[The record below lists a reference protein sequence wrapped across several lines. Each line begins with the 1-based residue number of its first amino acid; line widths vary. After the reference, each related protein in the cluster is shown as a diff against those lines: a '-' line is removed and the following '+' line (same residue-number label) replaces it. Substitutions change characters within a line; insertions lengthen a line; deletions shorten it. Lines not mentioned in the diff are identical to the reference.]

1 VHSFPALNCEKL
13 ISQSASTIS
22 TDPRASQRTTNV
34 SQGRKDASTPCE
46 VRFLMLLLL
55 FLAWFAWLG
64 SDKVGDFWRASY
76 DELMNRVLQDAVG
89 IGDTLVLTQ
98 MLKP

>member
-1 VHSFPALNCEKL
+1 
-13 ISQSASTIS
+13 
-22 TDPRASQRTTNV
+22 
-34 SQGRKDASTPCE
+34 
-46 VRFLMLLLL
+46 MLLLL
-55 FLAWFAWLG
+55 FLVWFAWLG
-64 SDKVGDFWRASY
+64 SDKVGDLWRASY